1 MAFLYSPCVFETPPE
16 RWGGGGGGIKEKEKA
31 GKAKKFLFS
40 SLPLGSEFIPV
51 TNSIHRQDKDEGWKG
66 ACWLWL
72 LSHVLS
78 RTVMTE
84 TGLRYFY
91 YFRKEKKKKS
101 SHDNV

>member
-1 MAFLYSPCVFETPPE
+1 MAFLYSPCDFETPPE
-16 RWGGGGGGIKEKEKA
+16 GRGGGGGEIKEKEKA
-31 GKAKKFLFS
+31 GKAKRFLFS

-51 TNSIHRQDKDEGWKG
+51 TNSIHRQDKGEGCKG

-78 RTVMTE
+78 RTAMTE

-91 YFRKEKKKKS
+91 YFGKKKKKAFT
-101 SHDNV
+101 